1 MRLCTGFSDLIFPE
15 LLSLPDVTAEMSLPV
30 PIFLAATLAA
40 PFEQPDSQD
49 SAAVGLDSAQVHAL
63 IEQYQDSATAGFTF
77 QHGSVELEGGVA
89 MLNLPEGF
97 KFLDK
102 TQSERV
108 IVELWGNPDA
118 NGVLGMIFPEADDVL
133 ADSSYAFVV
142 QYDEIG
148 YVKDDDA
155 DDLDYDDMLKELQ
168 KGEKEEND
176 QRVKTGYDPAY
187 LIGWAAKPFYD
198 NDRKILH
205 WAKEIKFGDSAEVNT
220 LNYNVRVLGRKGV
233 LILNAVA
240 NMSELPLVQQHVNDV
255 LGIVQFN
262 EGYKY
267 EQFDSKVDDVAAWTI
282 GGLVAGKVLAKVG
295 IFAILAKF
303 GKVIILGLIAAGGA
317 VWRFITGRK
326 KDEQPPAPPAA
337 VS

>member
-1 MRLCTGFSDLIFPE
+1 
-15 LLSLPDVTAEMSLPV
+15 MSLPV
-30 PIFLAATLAA
+30 SILLAATLAA
-40 PFEQPDSQD
+40 PFEQPESQD
-49 SAAVGLDSAQVHAL
+49 TTAVELDSAQVRAL

-77 QHGSVELEGGVA
+77 QHGTVSLENGVA
-89 MLNLPEGF
+89 TLTLPEGF

-118 NGVLGMIFPEADDVL
+118 NGVMGMIFPEADDVL

-148 YVKDDDA
+148 FVKDDDA
-155 DDLDYDDMLKELQ
+155 DDIDYDDMLKELQ
-168 KGEKEEND
+168 KGEKEENE
-176 QRVKTGYDPAY
+176 QRVQAGYDPAY
-187 LIGWAAKPFYD
+187 LVGWAAKPFYD
-198 NDRKILH
+198 KERKILH

-262 EGYKY
+262 DGYKY

-295 IFAILAKF
+295 ILAVLAKF
-303 GKVIILGLIAAGGA
+303 GKVIIIGLIAAGGA
-317 VWRFITGRK
+317 IWRFVTGRK

-337 VS
+337 IS